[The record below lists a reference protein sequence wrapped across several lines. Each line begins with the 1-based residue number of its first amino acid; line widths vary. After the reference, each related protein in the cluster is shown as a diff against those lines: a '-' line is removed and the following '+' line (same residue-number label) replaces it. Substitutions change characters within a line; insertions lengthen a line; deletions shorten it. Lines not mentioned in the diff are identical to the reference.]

1 MKTPAKSGG
10 SQKDIHAG
18 TDCQGSTDGSCRRSR
33 HYVVIS
39 NEFRLADFLEIP
51 GLDLEGLVVLARI
64 EVYEI
69 LFGQVRVHENR
80 QWGQL
85 AKGWH
90 TGEVISTSF
99 FGLEDSGFQR
109 IEFNG
114 NWHYSGVILTH
125 HSVRS
130 FGRF

>member
-10 SQKDIHAG
+10 SQEDTHAG

-69 LFGQVRVHENR
+69 LF
-80 QWGQL
+80 L
-85 AKGWH
+85 ARRLRDLELCVKEQMA
-90 TGEVISTSF
+90 TTSV
-99 FGLEDSGFQR
+99 G
-109 IEFNG
+109 
-114 NWHYSGVILTH
+114 
-125 HSVRS
+125 
-130 FGRF
+130 

>member
-10 SQKDIHAG
+10 RQENMHAG

-64 EVYEI
+64 GVYEI
-69 LFGQVRVHENR
+69 LFVQVRVHGNR

-85 AKGWH
+85 VKGRH

-99 FGLEDSGFQR
+99 FWLGGY
-109 IEFNG
+109 G
-114 NWHYSGVILTH
+114 H
-125 HSVRS
+125 
-130 FGRF
+130 